1 MLNIRGYSMDIKNS
15 FNLTDILIGILAVL
29 AIIFFIGVFFGLNE
43 VWHNP
48 ILLKKSVI
56 ELVASFSNVLIA
68 LISIIIL
75 LINKKHNEKT
85 IRQTNELIK
94 QNEENL
100 FIQLRYAD
108 AHRAINDLIKYIEAT
123 FGIYEQL
130 VDLEKSN
137 IPEKEEYLSPRAFLV
152 MQFINIISNYELL
165 IKLPVTLRVKIESGF
180 LDFTGE
186 NFEILRDNTKF
197 NKILEE
203 KGFINDY
210 ESSFKIIRLNKLSKS
225 IQNNIAYNKFI
236 DEFNSTEDI
245 EMNEVVF
252 KYYYGFKN
260 IKTEDF
266 YNHFDNIHNELT
278 TNSTAKLILNDF
290 LE

>member
-1 MLNIRGYSMDIKNS
+1 MLNILGYSMDIKNS

-43 VWHNP
+43 IWHDP

-137 IPEKEEYLSPRAFLV
+137 IPEKEEYLSPR
-152 MQFINIISNYELL
+152 
-165 IKLPVTLRVKIESGF
+165 
-180 LDFTGE
+180 
-186 NFEILRDNTKF
+186 
-197 NKILEE
+197 
-203 KGFINDY
+203 
-210 ESSFKIIRLNKLSKS
+210 
-225 IQNNIAYNKFI
+225 
-236 DEFNSTEDI
+236 
-245 EMNEVVF
+245 
-252 KYYYGFKN
+252 
-260 IKTEDF
+260 
-266 YNHFDNIHNELT
+266 HF
-278 TNSTAKLILNDF
+278 
-290 LE
+290 